1 MNSQNDIYI
10 VCFKHRSIEVTL
22 GEHDKR
28 YLSKN
33 NIKTGVKATV
43 VHEKYKHGPE
53 KYPKYLNDIGMMLIS
68 KKLKETGAYEYDNKS
83 KF

>member
-1 MNSQNDIYI
+1 M
-10 VCFKHRSIEVTL
+10 
-22 GEHDKR
+22 
-28 YLSKN
+28 
-33 NIKTGVKATV
+33 

>member
-1 MNSQNDIYI
+1 MNSKYYIYI
-10 VCFKHRSIEVTL
+10 AFLKHRYIKVTL

-33 NIKTGVKATV
+33 NIRTGVKATV